1 MCFTLSEGS
10 CSPAAA
16 QGAAAAEG
24 ALAAGAALCL
34 HSGSLSFPKRA
45 GDGAP
50 AHPNCCYP
58 IPPSFF
64 QYHPKC
70 GPSDKTTINKGK
82 LAKKKSLLMLCIS
95 TALPVRLLFF
105 SMFNKVKQQFNPAAG
120 QRSAV
125 IKAVPLSLA
134 PWAHSPDWNNHGLVL
149 SPLKLVL
156 AVIHLM
162 NMQ

>member
-1 MCFTLSEGS
+1 
-10 CSPAAA
+10 
-16 QGAAAAEG
+16 
-24 ALAAGAALCL
+24 
-34 HSGSLSFPKRA
+34 
-45 GDGAP
+45 
-50 AHPNCCYP
+50 
-58 IPPSFF
+58 
-64 QYHPKC
+64 
-70 GPSDKTTINKGK
+70 
-82 LAKKKSLLMLCIS
+82 MLCIS
-95 TALPVRLLFF
+95 TALPVHLLFF

-162 NMQ
+162 NMQQQLDVPEQTSFKRQDNLLT